1 MIKDTINNVIKEY
14 CWFPYNRD
22 NIIIVKQADI
32 QFVINDQMFF
42 EILLCMISG
51 NTISFSSYKK
61 KTTSERELFLLRK
74 IRRLEDRNCISD
86 TAREE
91 LRTNVE

>member
-1 MIKDTINNVIKEY
+1 MI
-14 CWFPYNRD
+14 R
-22 NIIIVKQADI
+22 
-32 QFVINDQMFF
+32 
-42 EILLCMISG
+42 G

-91 LRTNVE
+91 LQMLNNELEALLDARLTGCIIRSRAQ